1 MEKENRRI
9 KGAHSV
15 EFDNIKFKSALECS
29 CYKKLKESGL
39 EFNYESERIIIWEGL
54 KLKNTKLY
62 LPNKVYRILEEYN
75 KKLLNITYTPDFIV
89 IKDNY
94 KIYFD
99 VKGKENDIYP
109 IKRKMFLKYLEEKQ
123 DNWIYI
129 FFEPHNVKQMIQA
142 IDYIKNLNN
151 SSN

>member
-1 MEKENRRI
+1 MEKENKRI

-39 EFNYESERIIIWEGL
+39 EFNYESERIVIWEGL
-54 KLKNTKLY
+54 KLQKTKLY
-62 LPNKVYRILEEYN
+62 IPNKIHRILEECN
-75 KKLLNITYTPDFIV
+75 KKLLNITYTPDFVV

-99 VKGKENDIYP
+99 VKGKENDVYP

-123 DNWIYI
+123 DEWIYI
-129 FFEPHNVKQMIQA
+129 FFEPHNVRQMIQA

>member
-1 MEKENRRI
+1 MEKENKRI

-39 EFNYESERIIIWEGL
+39 EFYYESERLVIWEGL
-54 KLKNTKLY
+54 KLQKTKLY
-62 LPNKVYRILEEYN
+62 IPNKIHRVLEEYN

-99 VKGKENDIYP
+99 VKGKENDVYP

-129 FFEPHNVKQMIQA
+129 FFEPHNVRQMIQA
-142 IDYIKNLNN
+142 IDYIKNIDNPD
-151 SSN
+151 

>member
-62 LPNKVYRILEEYN
+62 LPNKICRILEEYN
-75 KKLLNITYTPDFIV
+75 KKLLNITYTPDFVV

-99 VKGKENDIYP
+99 VKGKENDVYP

-123 DNWIYI
+123 DDWIYI
-129 FFEPHNVKQMIQA
+129 FFEPHYVKQMIQA
-142 IDYIKNLNN
+142 IDCIKNLNN
-151 SSN
+151 SIN